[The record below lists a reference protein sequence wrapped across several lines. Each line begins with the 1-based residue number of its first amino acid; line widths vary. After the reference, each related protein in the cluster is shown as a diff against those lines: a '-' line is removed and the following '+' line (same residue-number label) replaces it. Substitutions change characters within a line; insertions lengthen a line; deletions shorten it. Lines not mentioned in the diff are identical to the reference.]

1 MNEKKEFIEKEA
13 IFVFAINISKDA
25 KVGLIK
31 ILQSIDNESNT
42 YFSLRS
48 GGHIGGRSIKGFD
61 ELERFFEVLE
71 SEVNRITLKSF
82 DVDLQEFFIS
92 TIRSVIF
99 YAELFLSRQLNSV
112 SILEEL
118 GAKIQEIDVL
128 INKLEE
134 LAKRFC

>member
-1 MNEKKEFIEKEA
+1 M
-13 IFVFAINISKDA
+13 
-25 KVGLIK
+25 
-31 ILQSIDNESNT
+31 
-42 YFSLRS
+42 RS

-71 SEVNRITLKSF
+71 SEVNRIPLKSF